1 MPDISLFYGDEDFLI
16 DEEIGSLKKKYSELN
31 VERIDGSRED
41 MGRIISALTSVPM
54 LGGERLVVIDN
65 LEYDDKEEGELFDA
79 VKGKALAWIVNRVKV
94 YGKKISGKAA
104 NMLIDIV
111 GLGLRMLDKEIE
123 KIATFIGERGTIEEG
138 DVSRLASSG
147 EADSFALSNAV
158 RNKNVK
164 EAMESLERLFRDN
177 EDPHM
182 IIGMLA
188 SLYRMLLQV
197 KCLEMEG
204 MNQNEIA
211 GKLRA
216 KPFFVRKCMERTA
229 SFSREEL
236 IKNIRLLHEA
246 DLKMKSG
253 YSPKLTLEMLVP
265 QLCNG

>member
-1 MPDISLFYGDEDFLI
+1 
-16 DEEIGSLKKKYSELN
+16 
-31 VERIDGSRED
+31 
-41 MGRIISALTSVPM
+41 VPM

-79 VKGKALAWIVNRVKV
+79 VKGLSKNVKAVFASYSGIDKRKKFYKLIEGIGEAREFKRFSQWEQDKALAWIVNRVKV